1 MCLVDEVDEE
11 RPSFSFPEM
20 DSGAMMAANEESID
34 EELGVGNTLQIDN
47 NNDDDGAPSLQQQH
61 PAVGHHRSNTF
72 SSFFEKFKQPPSA
85 LSISNEQQTST
96 STSPSGKWKSI
107 PGSRKIKFASQLS
120 SDVNN
125 ETELRGIVATPID
138 SDQAKPMPAGVR
150 FLKNIQTEV
159 ADLIPAGDNDDDD
172 EGVVNK
178 QRGLLFKRSSTLRG
192 DDHNVPDDDEY
203 NAKKYGGSG
212 DFGDNNNNNNQQK
225 QQQGSFLDNNPSQMY
240 RLQAT
245 RGLGDVGCFRVSYDD
260 EPFVIC

>member
-1 MCLVDEVDEE
+1 MDEVDEE

-20 DSGAMMAANEESID
+20 DSGATMAANEESID
-34 EELGVGNTLQIDN
+34 EELGVGNQIDDN
-47 NNDDDGAPSLQQQH
+47 NNDDGAPSQQQQQH

-72 SSFFEKFKQPPSA
+72 SSFFEKFKQPPASA

-96 STSPSGKWKSI
+96 STSPSGQWKSI
-107 PGSRKIKFASQLS
+107 PGSRKIKFASCT

-125 ETELRGIVATPID
+125 ETELRGIIATPID

-159 ADLIPAGDNDDDD
+159 ADLIPAGDNEDDD

-178 QRGLLFKRSSTLRG
+178 QRGLLFKRSSTLPG
-192 DDHNVPDDDEY
+192 DDHNVPDGDEY
-203 NAKKYGGSG
+203 NNAKKYGGSG
-212 DFGDNNNNNNQQK
+212 DFVDDNNNNNQQK
-225 QQQGSFLDNNPSQMY
+225 QQGSFSDNNSSQMY

-260 EPFVIC
+260 EPFVVC